1 MLAPSPRAA
10 TSRPSIR
17 RTRVLLCDAG
27 TSGVLRSSSNRLRC
41 KWCLGCMIPSFT
53 RGPCP
58 ALRGEKCIDSCPQL
72 DEPSDSQPRACCERC
87 RASNILA
94 HPGRDQGECP
104 VGLHHDQMVL
114 AGEALAVLDL
124 HHLPGPRMERI
135 EAQNLER
142 RTPGIVTLSRPAWAS
157 RGYPAPWRRRLA
169 ATATRF
175 TTRLTDIRTAFN
187 RYRLRTKAELIPAL
201 AGLEDSP

>member
-1 MLAPSPRAA
+1 MLAPSATA
-10 TSRPSIR
+10 STSRPSIR

-27 TSGVLRSSSNRLRC
+27 ISGVLRSSSNRLRC
-41 KWCLGCMIPSFT
+41 KWHLGCTIPSFT
-53 RGPCP
+53 RGRCP
-58 ALRGEKCIDSCPQL
+58 ALRGDKRIDSRAQL

-87 RASNILA
+87 GASNILA

-135 EAQNLER
+135 EDQNLER
-142 RTPGIVTLSRPAWAS
+142 RTPGIVTLSRPAPAKPTWQSPSPEVAFEPAAAVGSTTWSISSIGS
-157 RGYPAPWRRRLA
+157 RPKP
-169 ATATRF
+169 ATRG
-175 TTRLTDIRTAFN
+175 R
-187 RYRLRTKAELIPAL
+187 
-201 AGLEDSP
+201 